1 MQIIK
6 GKQNRAWKGLIYG
19 VAGIG
24 KSSFAALAPKPLF
37 LDIEDGIARID
48 ADKTPLLKTYDEF
61 LEAMRFAY
69 ESDYQTIVIDTID
82 YLENLIHTHLCG
94 IHNWKTI
101 EQPGFGKGYAIAN
114 EEWFKIMSIFDNFV
128 AHGKNIFLVGHDQIK
143 AYVSPDQDSYDRYM
157 IKLNQKSASLIV
169 AKMDFVFFAQ
179 FETILKEDRV
189 KDERYRAVGTGKRV
203 LRTCETPAWIAK
215 NRFGLSPTIM
225 MDDKIFTSL
234 K

>member
-1 MQIIK
+1 MEIIK
-6 GKQNRAWKGLIYG
+6 GKQQRAWKGLIYG

-37 LDIEDGIARID
+37 LDVEDGITRID
-48 ADKTPLLKTYDEF
+48 ADKTPLLKSYDEF
-61 LEAMRFAY
+61 LQALRWAY
-69 ESDYQTIVIDTID
+69 DSEYQTIVIDTMD
-82 YLENLIHTHLCG
+82 YLENHIHTHVCAVN
-94 IHNWKTI
+94 NWKNI
-101 EQPGFGKGYAIAN
+101 EQPGFGKGYAIAQ
-114 EEWFKIMSIFDNFV
+114 EEWFKLMSIFDNFV
-128 AHGKNIFLVGHDQIK
+128 AHGKNVLLVGHDQIK
-143 AYVSPDQDSYDRYM
+143 SYVSPDQDAYDRYM
-157 IKLNQKSASLIV
+157 IKLNQKSAALVV

-189 KDERYRAVGTGKRV
+189 KDDRLRAVGTGKRV

-215 NRFGLSPTIM
+215 NRFGLNASVP